1 MKKRKK
7 VFIVDDDDL
16 ILSMLSRV
24 LKKEGYDVSSEA
36 DTDDIVTK
44 IKNSSP
50 DVVVLDIGLPDISG
64 LDILQEI
71 KSNGLNSQVVMLT
84 ADDSA
89 ETAVKAMKLGAVD
102 YLTKP
107 FNIDKIKMVISNAIE
122 KESLKREVA
131 YLRKVCSESY
141 ENNLL
146 GESVALKELKDKME
160 KMAHARVST
169 ILITGESGTGKE
181 VVSRHIHQ
189 LMHGNN
195 NGGYAPFVSINCA
208 ALPDSILESELFGYE
223 KGSFT
228 DARSDK
234 TGLFEMANG
243 GSILLDEI
251 GDMKPSLQSK
261 LLRVLEERR
270 IRRLGG
276 KNEIPIEL
284 LVMATTNRNLSEAV
298 TTGNFRQ
305 DLFFRLNTFYMHII
319 PLRERQEDIPIL
331 ASHYLSYFAR
341 KYNNKKIRM
350 FSPETEQLLISY
362 SWPGNVR
369 ELKNLVERFV
379 VLENTEVIEPEHL
392 PTWLLHPAD
401 NTMSADQVSD
411 NGYTLPESGISLEE
425 VEKNLIMQ
433 ALEKSDH
440 NKAEAAR
447 LLHLSYDTLR
457 YQLKKFGIA

>member
-7 VFIVDDDDL
+7 IFLVDDDEL

-24 LKKEGYDVSSEA
+24 LKKEGYDVISEA

-44 IKNSSP
+44 IKASSP

-64 LDILQEI
+64 IDILKGI

-89 ETAVKAMKLGAVD
+89 ETTVKAMKLGAAD

-107 FNIDKIKMVISNAIE
+107 FNMDKIKRVISNAIE

-131 YLRKVCSESY
+131 YLRKVCSESE

-146 GESVALKELKDKME
+146 GESAALIELKGKME
-160 KMAHARVST
+160 KMAQARVST
-169 ILITGESGTGKE
+169 ILVTGESGTGKE
-181 VVSRHIHQ
+181 VVARHIHQ

-195 NGGYAPFVSINCA
+195 HGGYTPFVSINCA

-234 TGLFEMANG
+234 IGLFEMANG

-284 LVMATTNRNLSEAV
+284 LVMATTNRNLAEAV
-298 TTGNFRQ
+298 KTGEFRQ

-319 PLRERQEDIPIL
+319 PLRERKEDIPIL
-331 ASHYLSYFAR
+331 ASHYLSYFAS

-350 FSPETEQLLISY
+350 FSPETEKLLISY
-362 SWPGNVR
+362 GWPGNVR

-379 VLENTEVIEPEHL
+379 VLENTEIIEPEQL
-392 PTWLLHPAD
+392 PSWLI
-401 NTMSADQVSD
+401 DQSKNSISVNQAPD
-411 NGYTLPESGISLEE
+411 NGFTLPESGISLES
-425 VEKNLIMQ
+425 VEKDLIMQ

-457 YQLKKFGIA
+457 YQLKKFGMT